1 MSRIRHARILKYM
14 TSLLTTPDHHVRRPR
29 QRATRRV
36 LVAGVTLTIAMS
48 ATACSSNSKAGLSA
62 SDFVKQ
68 ANAICTDVRA
78 QMRAVPQP
86 KDVANAAIE
95 YGKLLKISQTGTDQ
109 LAALKASGDAKT
121 TRDDLVDALDAAN
134 TQLKA
139 AVKAA
144 QAKDEAGLTAA
155 GDAYSTKLEKLTPIA
170 TAGGLTECVPT
181 GGATTDTTPVDTT
194 PADTTPADTTP
205 LDTTS
210 SASGVQYVDPTSLVT
225 AWDGQTFVSLNEKDA
240 KALTDSLA
248 SNPNDP
254 VKVIAAGALDV
265 TDTASKAETIVLFF
279 ELDQAL
285 SASDIKL
292 FLGGV
297 VGKAADANYGAIGST
312 DGVTYTTPD
321 GLSSFAT
328 VHASTAIVVIGQDAG
343 SVTSTVTGLFA
354 ANPTL

>member
-1 MSRIRHARILKYM
+1 M
-14 TSLLTTPDHHVRRPR
+14 TTLRNYPVTLVGHLR
-29 QRATRRV
+29 QVGTRRV
-36 LVAGVTLTIAMS
+36 SAVGVTLALALS
-48 ATACSSNSKAGLSA
+48 AAACGSSSNAGLSS
-62 SDFVKQ
+62 SDFAKQ

-78 QMRAVPQP
+78 QMKGVPQP
-86 KDVANAAIE
+86 KDLADAATQFAT
-95 YGKLLKISQTGTDQ
+95 LLKISQTGTDQ
-109 LAALKASGDAKT
+109 LAALKASGGAKA

-144 QAKDEAGLTAA
+144 QAKDEAGVTTAA
-155 GDAYSTKLEKLTPIA
+155 DAYTAKLEKLTPIA
-170 TAGGLTECVPT
+170 TSGGLTECVPR
-181 GGATTDTTPVDTT
+181 GGSATADTTPG
-194 PADTTPADTTP
+194 DTTPADTTP

-210 SASGVQYVDPTSLVT
+210 SASGVQYVDPATLVT
-225 AWDGQTFVSLNEKDA
+225 PWDGQTFVSLNETDA
-240 KALTDSLA
+240 KSLTDSLA

-285 SASDIKL
+285 SDSDVKL

-297 VGKAADANYGAIGST
+297 IGKATDANYTAIGST
-312 DGVTYTTPD
+312 DGVIYTTPE
-321 GLSSFAT
+321 GLSSFAA
-328 VHASTAIVVIGQDAG
+328 VHASTAIIVIGQDSG
-343 SVTSTVTGLFA
+343 SVSTTVTGLFA